1 MTWYNHGDK
10 FTFTPGGPVCGRASD
25 LSMTDGSIGIQS
37 VSVDGLIV
45 SKQAGRKVRG
55 CVDV

>member
-1 MTWYNHGDK
+1 M
-10 FTFTPGGPVCGRASD
+10 CGRASD
-25 LSMTDGSIGIQS
+25 LSMTGCNNRLLS
-37 VSVDGLIV
+37 VSVDSLIV